1 MNSVELLAP
10 HLGDGTGLVAGYSF
24 RGDKASYGDVVHI
37 AMDAASPS
45 SMSVLGRLFLTTTT
59 GTVQFMQQDKL
70 QWTREESLSN
80 LELVQFVEL
89 PENKLDSGKMEEER
103 FLQRLDRQLRDAQ
116 VMPVF
121 ILRCIRVLTG
131 AVTNV
136 GLACVSGQ
144 VRQTVRNRL
153 LCICVLFS
161 YCANW
166 RCYLNTGR
174 VWIQTG
180 YCDSIETRQIIW
192 VGFQ

>member
-89 PENKLDSGKMEEER
+89 PENKLDSRRLEEER
-103 FLQRLDRQLRDAQ
+103 FLQRLERQLRDAQ
-116 VMPVF
+116 VMLIFFVH
-121 ILRCIRVLTG
+121 CIGMLTG
-131 AVTNV
+131 TAMNV

-144 VRQTVRNRL
+144 VRQTFRHRL
-153 LCICVLFS
+153 LCICILFS
-161 YCANW
+161 HCTNW
-166 RCYLNTGR
+166 RCYLNTGC
-174 VWIQTG
+174 VWI
-180 YCDSIETRQIIW
+180 
-192 VGFQ
+192 